1 VKNMRGAEG
10 DETRRRRDGV
20 VDWRTLR
27 FAVGFPV
34 VLAGA
39 FWLAVQAVA
48 RRLPTPVA
56 FRWES
61 QGGVAFTDLAGYL
74 TMAVLLIIVPTLPFL
89 VASGLTNL
97 PVLMRRI
104 MLSAGITLSLFLCT
118 VAAAGL
124 AGQFD
129 VTDARNS
136 HVDNL
141 VLLLGTGGALGLG
154 LLVHYVYTPLAQW
167 DPRDD
172 RALQR
177 ELQALEY
184 PELAAVD
191 AAVWARPR
199 TSVLVMTGLLG
210 IFPAALVSIVN
221 PWLAL
226 VLLVLAVAA
235 AALLIL
241 RVRVSREGLSLR
253 LGGFLPVC
261 RISSGDIRGA
271 EALEAT
277 AADYGGWGPRTGER
291 GRSFLV
297 ASGPAVVVL
306 PVPGGG
312 HPAVTFS
319 APDQETAERLAS
331 ALRSLARPA

>member
-1 VKNMRGAEG
+1 MKNMRSAEG

-34 VLAGA
+34 VLSAA
-39 FWLAVQAVA
+39 FFLAVQAVA
-48 RRLPTPVA
+48 RRLPSPLA

-61 QGGVAFTDLAGYL
+61 QGGVAFTELPGYL
-74 TMAVLLIIVPTLPFL
+74 TMAVLLILLPSLPFL

-97 PVLMRRI
+97 PVIMRRI
-104 MLSAGITLSLFLCT
+104 MLSVGITLSLFLCT

-129 VTDARNS
+129 LPDARES

-141 VLLLGTGGALGLG
+141 VLLLGSGGAVGLG

-177 ELQALEY
+177 ELAALEN
-184 PELAAVD
+184 PELAAVE

-210 IFPAALVSIVN
+210 VFPAALVSIVN

-226 VLLVLAVAA
+226 VLLVLAIAA
-235 AALLIL
+235 AALLVL
-241 RVRVSREGLSLR
+241 RIRVDRDGLVLR
-253 LGGFLPVC
+253 QGGFLTVC
-261 RISSGDIRGA
+261 RLSAGDIAGA
-271 EALEAT
+271 EALEVR

-297 ASGPAVVVL
+297 ASGAAVVVT
-306 PVPGGG
+306 PVPDGG

-319 APDQETAERLAS
+319 VPDPEAAERLAA
-331 ALRSLARPA
+331 ALRSIARPA